1 MDKIFCVELTGNHRF
16 YNLSLPATDHE
27 LLDALDRLGMTG
39 QDKPQCKIT
48 EHTHFQ
54 YLELYLVNE
63 CSIYELNALSYRLSC
78 MNHRQEA
85 AFEGLFRT
93 ALNQRKGPMSV
104 ADLFTY
110 ANSTECCHVLSG
122 VMDDA
127 GLGRFYAENGFVPE
141 VENISDTVFELLDFD
156 KIGKSA
162 RMSEQGLF
170 TNLGYVVQNADLNL
184 DTLTHDD
191 PPQKPDYEILLRL
204 SNGPHTTQLKLP
216 ATSSEMDH
224 ALDEI
229 GMGSWEELELCCV
242 DCAVPNLK
250 EAINEAVSLAHV
262 NRLAGR
268 LSRLDHGSMV
278 KYKAIITAVD
288 VEDVIEASL
297 LADHLTEY
305 SVETTLYDPCSIAKA
320 ELRTICFGRTSEAL
334 LPHVN
339 LYAYGEALL
348 QNENFALTDY
358 GLVVRLNGEPIQS
371 PTEPSRWCGMEMK

>member
-1 MDKIFCVELTGNHRF
+1 MDKVFRVGLTGNHRF
-16 YNLSLPATDHE
+16 YNLSLPATDYE

-39 QDKPQCKIT
+39 QDKPQWEII

-54 YLELYLVNE
+54 YLELHLVNE
-63 CSIYELNALSYRLSC
+63 CSIYELNALSYRLSS
-78 MNHRQEA
+78 MDRRQEA

-110 ANSTECCHVLSG
+110 ANSTECCHVISG
-122 VMDDA
+122 VIDDA

-141 VENISDTVFELLDFD
+141 VENISDAAFELLDFA

-162 RMSEQGLF
+162 RISEHGLF
-170 TNLGYVVQNADLNL
+170 TNHGYVVQNADLNL
-184 DTLTHDD
+184 DARTHDD

-204 SNGPHTTQLKLP
+204 SNGSHTTQLELP

-224 ALDEI
+224 ALDKI
-229 GMGSWEELELCCV
+229 GMENWEELEICCV
-242 DCAVPNLK
+242 DCAVPSLK
-250 EAINEAVSLAHV
+250 KAINEAVSLAHV
-262 NRLAGR
+262 NRLAER
-268 LSRLDHGSMV
+268 LSRFDRELMI
-278 KYKAIITAVD
+278 KYKAILTAAD

-297 LADHLTEY
+297 LADRMTEY
-305 SVETTLYDPCSIAKA
+305 SVETELYDPPSIAKA

-371 PTEPSRWCGMEMK
+371 PKEPSCWCGMEMK